1 VARNDGGDIVTG
13 RTIAEKIFSAHAG
26 SDVRAGDSV
35 VASIDAA
42 MATDGSGPLT
52 IDLFRKMGGTSVFDP
67 DKVVMVFDHY
77 VPCPNDKV
85 AALHDSMRD
94 FAKAGL
100 CRLTE
105 LGEGI
110 CHQLMPEKGLV
121 RPGHLIVGGDSHSTT
136 YGAFNA
142 IGTGIG
148 SSDLAAAMIAGK
160 LWFNVPGSIRIDL
173 SGRLAGYATAKDL
186 ALTIV
191 GLLGADGAIYKSLEF
206 AGPGVAGLTI
216 DDRMTVCNMMVETG
230 AKCAV
235 MPGDA
240 VTRAFFDGPVAFVA
254 ADPDAVYERVIAID
268 LAAVEPMLA
277 MPHQVDTVDKVAA
290 HVGLP
295 VQMGVLG
302 TCTNGRLNDLTLAL
316 EVMGDAPLAPG
327 FELLI
332 IPASRKVYL
341 QALREGV
348 VERFVDKGAVILP
361 PGCGPCCGSSP
372 GIPSAGENIVS
383 TANRNFIGRMGN
395 VKANIHLASPAVV
408 AASAVTGRITLPKK
422 GD

>member
-1 VARNDGGDIVTG
+1 MTG
-13 RTIAEKIFSAHAG
+13 RTIAEKIFGAHAG
-26 SDVRAGDSV
+26 KDVRAGDSI

-52 IDLFRKMGGTSVFDP
+52 LDLFRKMGATKVFDP

-85 AALHDSMRD
+85 AALHDMMRD
-94 FAKAGL
+94 FAAAGL

-110 CHQLMPEKGLV
+110 CHQLLPEKGFV
-121 RPGHLIVGGDSHSTT
+121 KPGHLIVGGDSHSTT

-142 IGTGIG
+142 VGTGIG
-148 SSDLAAAMIAGK
+148 SSDLAAAMMSGK

-173 SGRLAGYATAKDL
+173 SGRLQGGVTAKDL

-206 AGPGVAGLTI
+206 SGRATATLSI
-216 DDRMTVCNMMVETG
+216 DDRMTICNMMVETG
-230 AKCAV
+230 AKCAI

-240 VTRAFFDGPVAFVA
+240 ITSAFFAEPVEFVA
-254 ADPDAVYERVIAID
+254 ADPDAVYERVMVID
-268 LAAVEPMLA
+268 LGRIEPMLA
-277 MPHQVDTVDKVAA
+277 MPHQVDAVEPVAR

-302 TCTNGRLNDLTLAL
+302 TCTNGRMADLEQAL
-316 EVMGDAPLAPG
+316 DVMGDAPLAPG
-327 FELLI
+327 FELLV

-341 QALREGV
+341 EALRKGLI
-348 VERFVDKGAVILP
+348 ERFVAKGAVVLP

-372 GIPSAGENIVS
+372 GIPSAG
-383 TANRNFIGRMGN
+383 
-395 VKANIHLASPAVV
+395 
-408 AASAVTGRITLPKK
+408 
-422 GD
+422 

>member
-1 VARNDGGDIVTG
+1 MTG
-13 RTIAEKIFSAHAG
+13 RTIAEKIFSSHAG
-26 SDVRAGDSV
+26 ADVRAGDSI

-52 IDLFRKMGGTSVFDP
+52 LDLFHKMGGTTVFDP
-67 DKVVMVFDHY
+67 DKIVMVFDHY

-85 AALHDSMRD
+85 AGLHDMMRD

-110 CHQLMPEKGLV
+110 CHQLMPEKGFV
-121 RPGHLIVGGDSHSTT
+121 KPGHLIVGGDSHSTT

-142 IGTGIG
+142 LGTGIG
-148 SSDLAAAMIAGK
+148 SSDLAAAMMSGK

-173 SGRLAGYATAKDL
+173 SGRLHGYATAKDL

-191 GLLGADGAIYKSLEF
+191 GILKADGAIYKSLEF
-206 AGPGVAGLTI
+206 AGKGVAALSI

-230 AKCAV
+230 AKCAI

-240 VTRAFFDGPVAFVA
+240 LTRAFFAEAVEFVA
-254 ADPDAVYERVIAID
+254 ADADAIYEHVVAID
-268 LAAVEPMLA
+268 LGRIEPMLA
-277 MPHQVDTVDKVAA
+277 MPHQVDTVEPVAR
-290 HVGLP
+290 HLGMP

-302 TCTNGRLNDLTLAL
+302 TCTNGRMADLEQAL
-316 EVMGDAPLAPG
+316 EVMGEKPLAPG
-327 FELLI
+327 FELLV
-332 IPASRKVYL
+332 IPASRKIYL
-341 QALREGV
+341 EALRQGV
-348 VERFVDKGAVILP
+348 IERLVAKGAVILP

-372 GIPSAGENIVS
+372 GIPSAGENVVS

-408 AASAVTGRITLPKK
+408 AATAVTGRITLPKK